1 MSRKSRHWKNF
12 NTIEKVIPVEVI
24 NIMLLENISTNI
36 VGYLPDVSMVTLI
49 GAVIVLFAGYLINK
63 ISNRIVEKT
72 VEKRGGSEHAK
83 HTTKRLTAY
92 AIYPLTFVVFLGVFG
107 VPLTALSATV
117 GLIGL
122 GLSFALQ
129 DMISNF
135 LSGVM
140 IMIYR
145 PIEIGDQIRVGG
157 EEGTVMDIKTRATE
171 MKTYDGRK
179 VIVPNSDLYNKQI
192 INNTAYGS
200 RRFDVIVGISYDDD
214 IKKAKELAEE
224 TLDEASTVEEDPEPQ
239 VVVEELG
246 GSSVNLKLRGWTD
259 NRKANIVKGGSE
271 VTQLIKEKYDEA
283 GIDIPYP
290 IRTVYMNEVE

>member
-1 MSRKSRHWKNF
+1 M
-12 NTIEKVIPVEVI
+12 V
-24 NIMLLENISTNI
+24 LEIISTNLTGLI
-36 VGYLPDVSMVTLI
+36 PDIALSTLI
-49 GAVIVLFAGYLINK
+49 GGIAVLIGGYLLNK
-63 ISNRIVEKT
+63 LSNKLVEKT
-72 VEKRGGSEHAK
+72 VEKRGGSEHAS
-83 HTTKRLTAY
+83 HSGKRLTAY
-92 AIYPLTFVVFLGVFG
+92 VIYPLTFVAFLAVFG
-107 VPLTALSATV
+107 VPITALSATV

-129 DMISNF
+129 DMIANF
-135 LSGVM
+135 ISGVM
-140 IMIYR
+140 IMLYR

-171 MKTYDGRK
+171 IKTYDGRQ
-179 VIVPNSDLYNKQI
+179 VIVPNSDVYNKQI

-224 TLDEASTVEEDPEPQ
+224 TLSEASTVEDDPAPQ
-239 VVVEELG
+239 IVVDELG

-290 IRTVYMNEVE
+290 IRTVYMNEEA